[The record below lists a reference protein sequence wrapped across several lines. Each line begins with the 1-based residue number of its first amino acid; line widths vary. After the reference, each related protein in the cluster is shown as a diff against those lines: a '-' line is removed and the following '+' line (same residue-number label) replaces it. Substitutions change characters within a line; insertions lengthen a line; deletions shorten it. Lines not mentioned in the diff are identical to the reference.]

1 LVDTPSNESILKETR
16 LTPLLLKKALVA
28 QGFEV
33 FRTLKDEI
41 VLAERVRE
49 NLILD
54 SGIRVKAFETEDEFE
69 VRLVLR
75 AEKSDFPSEEDDEL
89 FQRVRALAAPAL
101 ELGYVEV
108 STAVSPVTDPS
119 NAETTLDTFYELFL
133 LKKISGGMDVVS
145 AEVRRAQGLTKTVP
159 HTH

>member
-1 LVDTPSNESILKETR
+1 
-16 LTPLLLKKALVA
+16 
-28 QGFEV
+28 
-33 FRTLKDEI
+33 LKDEV

-54 SGIRVKAFETEDEFE
+54 SGIRVRPTESDEEFE

-75 AEKSDFPSEEDDEL
+75 AEKSDFPSEDDDEL
-89 FQRVRALAAPAL
+89 FQRVRTLALPAV

-108 STAVSPVTDPS
+108 SAQVTPVKDPS
-119 NAETTLDTFYELFL
+119 EPDKTLDTFYELFL
-133 LKKISGGMDVVS
+133 TKKITGGLTAVE
-145 AEVRRAQGLTKTVP
+145 AEVKRAFTLAKTVA

>member
-1 LVDTPSNESILKETR
+1 MTP
-16 LTPLLLKKALVA
+16 PLLKKALIA

-54 SGIRVKAFETEDEFE
+54 SGIRVRATENDEEFE

-75 AEKSDFPSEEDDEL
+75 AEKSDFPSEDDDAL
-89 FQRVRALAAPAL
+89 FKRVRTLAVPAMD
-101 ELGYVEV
+101 LGYSEI
-108 STAVSPVTDPS
+108 SAQVTPMNDPS
-119 NAETTLDTFYELFL
+119 EPDKTLDTFYELFL
-133 LKKISGGMDVVS
+133 TKKITGGLAAV
-145 AEVRRAQGLTKTVP
+145 EVEVKKAFTLAKTVA